1 LFAQAWHFKD
11 ADPHFGA
18 WQAKDIQ
25 ISLEDVLSNLPL
37 EIIQGNHMVEVRH
50 RSVSKARVLEK
61 VLEFLKV
68 EDHTLDFI
76 FCVGDDRSDEDNF
89 QFLAKY
95 HERCASE
102 VAVPPALF
110 NVHIGNDISSQV

>member
-1 LFAQAWHFKD
+1 MESKESSLAWHFKD

-18 WQAKDIQ
+18 WQAKDMH

-50 RSVSKARVLEK
+50 LLVSKAKVLEK
-61 VLEFLKV
+61 VL
-68 EDHTLDFI
+68 DHLTDAPDAQPLDFI

-95 HERCASE
+95 QGRVGLSCAS
-102 VAVPPALF
+102 L
-110 NVHIGNDISSQV
+110 